1 MKCVQAI
8 DEVTNAAL
16 ERVLIRFK
24 DFLSLSLCS
33 VSDNHVEHYTKKS
46 SSSAASIHAP
56 DGYNCGVHTM

>member
-16 ERVLIRFK
+16 ERVLLIRFK

-33 VSDNHVEHYTKKS
+33 ISDNHVEGYTKKS
-46 SSSAASIHAP
+46 SSSAASIHA